1 MSKRKVLLTALVMAL
16 AAVSVFANGA
26 SEDSGNYSVYL
37 ITMDQMDQHWV
48 NVNKGAEAAA
58 AELGNV
64 DLTWLAPDTKDDAK
78 QIECINNAVAAGADC
93 ILLAANGPEACVA
106 ALREASDAGVEI
118 VYVDSAAN
126 FPGRR
131 LLATDN
137 RAGGRQVGERLI
149 EELTSKGITS
159 GMIGVI
165 GVNAA
170 TESCNQR
177 EYGFRDAFEGTDFTL
192 LETQYCQGDAAQAK
206 DMAANFI
213 AQGCIAV
220 YGANEGST
228 VGVGNAVMEVG
239 SDSVIGCGSD
249 SSDMNLS
256 LVERGA
262 LLCIMAQN
270 PYAMGYDGVKSAVEV
285 LQSDMAEGETLDPYY
300 VDTGVE
306 IITQENLP
314 E

>member
-1 MSKRKVLLTALVMAL
+1 MKKRVLLTALVMVMAAL
-16 AAVSVFANGA
+16 SVFANGA
-26 SEDSGNYSVYL
+26 QEQSGNYSVYL

-48 NVNKGAEAAA
+48 NVNRGAEDAA

-93 ILLAANGPEACVA
+93 ILLAANGPEAPVA
-106 ALREASDAGVEI
+106 ALREAADAGVEI
-118 VYVDSAAN
+118 VYIDSAAK

-131 LLATDN
+131 LLATDS
-137 RAGGRQVGERLI
+137 RAGGRQIGERLLQ
-149 EELTSKGITS
+149 EFESKGITS
-159 GMIGVI
+159 GMIGII

-213 AQGCIAV
+213 TQGCVAV

-228 VGVGNAVMEVG
+228 VGVGNAVMEAG
-239 SDSVIGCGSD
+239 AGTVIGCGSD

-270 PYAMGYDGVKSAVEV
+270 PYKMGYEGVKSAVKV
-285 LQSDMAEGETLDPYY
+285 LQSDMAEGATLDPYY

-306 IITQENLP
+306 VVTKDNLP

>member
-1 MSKRKVLLTALVMAL
+1 MSRKRKNEPNKVLTDIRI
-16 AAVSVFANGA
+16 
-26 SEDSGNYSVYL
+26 E
-37 ITMDQMDQHWV
+37 
-48 NVNKGAEAAA
+48 KAA
-58 AELGNV
+58 AEGNSLAHV
-64 DLTWLAPDTKDDAK
+64 DGKVLFVSYSAPGDLADVEVIRQKSGYM
-78 QIECINNAVAAGADC
+78 QGRI
-93 ILLAANGPEACVA
+93 A
-106 ALREASDAGVEI
+106 ALKEASEAGVEI

-137 RAGGRQVGERLI
+137 RAGGKQIGERLI
-149 EELTSKGITS
+149 QELTANGITS
-159 GMIGVI
+159 GMIGII

-228 VGVGNAVMEVG
+228 VGVGNAVMEAG
-239 SDSVIGCGSD
+239 SGVIGCGSD

-270 PYAMGYDGVKSAVEV
+270 PYAMGYEGVKSAVEV
-285 LQSDMAEGETLDPYY
+285 LSSEMAPEATLDPYY

-306 IITQENLP
+306 VITKDNLP
-314 E
+314 K

>member
-16 AAVSVFANGA
+16 AAVSVFASGA
-26 SEDSGNYSVYL
+26 AEDSGNYSVYL

-48 NVNKGAEAAA
+48 NVNRGAEDAA
-58 AELGNV
+58 AELGV
-64 DLTWLAPDTKDDAK
+64 DLTWLAPDVKDDAK

-106 ALREASDAGVEI
+106 ALKEASEAGVEI
-118 VYVDSAAN
+118 IYVDSAAN

-137 RAGGRQVGERLI
+137 RAGGKQIGERLI
-149 EELTSKGITS
+149 QELTANGITS

-213 AQGCIAV
+213 AQGCVAV

-228 VGVGNAVMEVG
+228 VGVGNAVMEAG
-239 SDSVIGCGSD
+239 SGVIGCGSD

-270 PYAMGYDGVKSAVEV
+270 PYAMGYEGVKSAVEV
-285 LQSDMAEGETLDPYY
+285 LSSDMAPEATLDPYY

-306 IITQENLP
+306 VITKDNLP